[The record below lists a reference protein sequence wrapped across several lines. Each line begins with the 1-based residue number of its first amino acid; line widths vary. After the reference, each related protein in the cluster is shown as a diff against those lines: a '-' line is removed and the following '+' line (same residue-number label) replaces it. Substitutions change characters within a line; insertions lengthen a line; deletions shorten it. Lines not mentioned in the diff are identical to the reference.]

1 MAKRIGAKPPGAR
14 SGSKAYVPDAG
25 DLVWFNF
32 SPQAGREQAGRRPGL
47 VLSPRAY
54 NGKAGLCI
62 VCPVTSQ
69 SKGYPFVV
77 PLPAGLAV
85 DGVVLRDHV
94 RCADWRVLN
103 AVYAG
108 AAPEEVVE
116 EVRGK
121 LGALVGM

>member
-1 MAKRIGAKPPGAR
+1 MAKRIGAKPSGVR

-62 VCPVTSQ
+62 VCPVTTQ
-69 SKGYPFVV
+69 SKGYPFEV

-85 DGVVLRDHV
+85 EGVVLSDHV
-94 RCADWRVLN
+94 RSADWQVRN
-103 AVYAG
+103 AAYAG
-108 AAPEEVVE
+108 AAPEGVVE

-121 LGALVGM
+121 LGALVGL